1 MRNCLPLTVAVLI
14 AFGAGMLARYGWLE
28 KDQGYF
34 FLGAVILLGS
44 TVAVIRVT
52 ANIVRGWRRSSG

>member
-1 MRNCLPLTVAVLI
+1 MRNYLALSAVTVL